1 MKTAVRNG
9 GTTYMATMTQTRQFL
24 STNGQAQGFGS
35 FAQFDPFLGTLT
47 SVGLHTALT
56 SRNDISAENLDLQ
69 GVTLAADTTM
79 SSYVN
84 ITSSNWSVLYAAAQ
98 AAGAA
103 SVALGSYDGVSD
115 FAGSSGTSSLTV
127 TGLGS
132 GDDSRS
138 SDDNLSLFLGT
149 GALQVVYGTWFGSLN
164 MSAGVGLRV
173 RSDLTNTIDATLTY
187 TFDPAVVPTGN
198 TDGSV
203 VTTVRN
209 NTDSNFT
216 VVPAPP
222 SSFTAPTVTTKA
234 QSFTFAPGSSSWAT
248 TATAAQFD
256 SSAGVLRSVNLLLS
270 GSFIGRIAVEN
281 LDPVTDGYAY
291 STQSLTAK
299 VSTAGVTDPLAITT
313 FGTAP
318 LTVYLGAYD
327 GTTDFGGA
335 SGTMGTAPQRFA
347 SSNTQITDDTTLAAF
362 TGTGAIDLGVATAG
376 SSTWAGTLTEMLSER
391 TATSDA
397 TLSVSYTYEPSTP
410 VTPILMQANGQVTA
424 PTPTKYTG
432 PVAGVVNEFA
442 QITPENVAI
451 LTNTDS
457 WYVRTGD
464 GDDAIRARGGVNV
477 LDGGRGSNFL
487 TGGAG
492 MDTFFVDAQW
502 VSAPT
507 WSTIMDLLP
516 GDAVTVWGLTGSEQV
531 NFWRDNEGAAG
542 AKGLTLHARMPF
554 SPFVSVTLAGYSKAD
569 LDSGRLVTSYGTSDD
584 VPYFHTRAA

>member
-1 MKTAVRNG
+1 
-9 GTTYMATMTQTRQFL
+9 MATITQTRQFL

-35 FAQFDPFLGTLT
+35 FAKFDQSLGTLT
-47 SVGLHTALT
+47 AVDLHTALT
-56 SRNDISAENLDLQ
+56 SKNNISAENLDQQ

-84 ITSSNWSVLYAAAQ
+84 ITSSNWLVLYAAAQ
-98 AAGAA
+98 AAGTA

-115 FAGSSGTSSLTV
+115 FAGSSGTNSLTV

-138 SDDNLSLFLGT
+138 GTDNLSLFEGT
-149 GALQVVYGTWFGSLN
+149 GELQAVYGTWFSSLN
-164 MSAGVGLRV
+164 MAAGVGLRV
-173 RSDLTNTIDATLTY
+173 RSDLINTIDATLTY

-216 VVPAPP
+216 VVSAPP
-222 SSFTAPTVTTKA
+222 SSFTAPTVTTQA
-234 QSFTFAPGSSSWAT
+234 QTFTFAPGSSTWAT
-248 TATAAQFD
+248 TAKAAQFD

-270 GSFIGRIAVEN
+270 GSFVGRIAAEN
-281 LDPVTDGYAY
+281 FDPVTDGYAY
-291 STQSLTAK
+291 ATQSLTAK
-299 VSTAGVTDPLAITT
+299 VSAAGVADPLATT
-313 FGTAP
+313 AFGTAS
-318 LTVYLGAYD
+318 LNVYLGAYD
-327 GTTDFGGA
+327 GSTDFGGA
-335 SGTMGTAPQRFA
+335 SGAMGTASQRFG
-347 SSNTQITDDTTLAAF
+347 SSSTQVTDGTTLAAF
-362 TGTGAIDLGVATAG
+362 TGSGTIDLGVATAG
-376 SSTWAGTLTEMLSER
+376 SSTWAGTLTDMLSEL

-397 TLSVSYTYEPSTP
+397 TLSVSYTYEPAGP
-410 VTPILMQANGQVTA
+410 VTPILVETKSGVAT
-424 PTPTKYTG
+424 PTPTEYTG
-432 PVAGVVNEFA
+432 PVAGVFNEFA

-451 LTNTDS
+451 SINTDG

-464 GDDAIRARGGVNV
+464 GDDAIHAVGGVNV

-502 VSAPT
+502 VSAPI
-507 WSTIMDLLP
+507 WSTIVDLMP

-542 AKGLTLHARMPF
+542 ATGLTLHARMPF

-584 VPYFHTRAA
+584 VPYFYIRAA